1 MLISSLIPLAI
12 LIIICGIAVNMMG
25 KIEDG
30 VMRIYSDRVVP
41 LEDLKIIG
49 DDYAV
54 LVIDAINKANAGGST
69 AQDAAE
75 TLMRS
80 IDR

>member
-1 MLISSLIPLAI
+1 MLNFKIKQKMLISSLIPLAI

-41 LEDLKIIG
+41 LEDL
-49 DDYAV
+49 
-54 LVIDAINKANAGGST
+54 
-69 AQDAAE
+69 
-75 TLMRS
+75 
-80 IDR
+80 